1 MCHLLIAFTINV
13 MAPFHP
19 VRRAMCRFEL
29 IPLEEME
36 GRPRVDVLCNMSGIF
51 RDSFQNVVE
60 LLDDLFQ
67 RAAEADEPES
77 LNFIRCAASLWRSC
91 DHHEYTDGSSAVLE
105 LLISP
110 GCPDGGCSTH
120 TDSLC
125 TAGISTK

>member
-1 MCHLLIAFTINV
+1 MCHPLIAFTINV

-19 VRRAMCRFEL
+19 FRRAMCRFEL

-67 RAAEADEPES
+67 RAAKADEPES
-77 LNFIRCAASLWRSC
+77 LNFIRHAASPWRIC
-91 DHHEYTDGSSAVLE
+91 DHHEYTNGSLAVL
-105 LLISP
+105 ISS
-110 GCPDGGCSTH
+110 GCPDGGCTMH

-125 TAGISTK
+125 TAGISTE